1 MRRLTSFGQLLR
13 RRLYGL
19 LVSHTT
25 GQGLVEYGLILVLI
39 AVVCVGILSLT
50 GQTVSA
56 LWYQRVIDSLD
67 DILS

>member
-13 RRLYGL
+13 RQLYGL